1 MTHVRLPVVV
11 LLLTVMLAAGCGYV
25 LQGAPRLVSP
35 PNGST
40 RPCFTDP
47 AGGWIFTWTAVPNAI
62 TYVFQIYD
70 NVSGVLEWQNVVS
83 GEPPDTTVQL
93 PGSAALC
100 GRVFRWR
107 VGATFTG
114 NTAPTWSEF
123 WPVTTLP

>member
-1 MTHVRLPVVV
+1 MTHLRLPVAA
-11 LLLTVMLAAGCGYV
+11 LLLTVMLTAGCGLV

-70 NVSGVLEWQNVVS
+70 NVSGVLEFQHVLA
-83 GEPPDTTVQL
+83 GAPPDTTATL
-93 PGSAALC
+93 PGDPTRC
-100 GRVFRWR
+100 DRVFRWR

-114 NTAPTWSEF
+114 NTAPAWSEF
-123 WPVTTLP
+123 WIVTTLP